1 MIIARHTE
9 TITRNN
15 GDFVRLFVLI
25 VYFLVVGIL
34 AIYAFSPIGG
44 EMGYILAR
52 LIPHLF
58 YIPLVL
64 TALWYP
70 KKRLAHFIIFTLIF
84 FCLISGFLMNGWS
97 LDAIFIV
104 FTSLIYLWVFIAILA
119 IPRVQP
125 DTEGEEVLGAEVSE
139 ESLPLPKSLTTYGLK
154 SSGAGESDVTII
166 EKKPAIGPAQINPLI
181 ESFRLGE
188 DLVTKNTSAALKAIG
203 TPAIPYIIRGMKS
216 DSIPVRENCARLLGD
231 LDAIDSIDLLVG
243 AMADPSRRVH
253 NAATQALAKIGEPSI
268 PALIKGLGSDKWKI
282 RAGSVV
288 ALRIIGSH
296 DSMSLLTG
304 MLGDK
309 SHYVRKEVV
318 KSLARLG
325 RDEVFDFLIGMLN
338 DESRGVRLAA
348 VGGLGRSGKNEA
360 IEPLVGVLEMEEDAE
375 VRIRAVHSLE
385 LIGTAVAYEAM
396 KEALDD
402 SDPEVSSEVENILKQ
417 NYKI

>member
-1 MIIARHTE
+1 MKIARHME
-9 TITRNN
+9 TITGNN

-34 AIYAFSPIGG
+34 AIYAFSPMGG

-84 FCLISGFLMNGWS
+84 FSLISGFLMNGWS
-97 LDAIFIV
+97 LDAIFMV
-104 FTSLIYLWVFIAILA
+104 FTSFIYLWVFIAILA
-119 IPRVQP
+119 IPQVQP
-125 DTEGEEVLGAEVSE
+125 GGGEESIEVGKSGKNR
-139 ESLPLPKSLTTYGLK
+139 PLPKSLAAHSPKLPA
-154 SSGAGESDVTII
+154 AGGDKEIII
-166 EKKPAIGPAQINPLI
+166 ERKPAIGPAQISPLI

-188 DLVTKNTSAALKAIG
+188 ELVTKNTSAALTAIG

-216 DSIPVRENCARLLGD
+216 DSIPVRENCARLLGELDD
-231 LDAIDSIDLLVG
+231 LNSIDLLVE

-268 PALIKGLGSDKWKI
+268 PALEKGLGSDKWKI

-296 DSMSLLTG
+296 DSMPLLTC
-304 MLGDK
+304 MLNDN
-309 SHYVRKEVV
+309 SHYVRKEIV
-318 KSLARLG
+318 KSLARMG
-325 RDEVFDFLIGMLN
+325 RDEVFEYLVVMLN

-360 IEPLVGVLEMEEDAE
+360 IEPLVRVLKEEEDAE

-396 KEALDD
+396 KEALND